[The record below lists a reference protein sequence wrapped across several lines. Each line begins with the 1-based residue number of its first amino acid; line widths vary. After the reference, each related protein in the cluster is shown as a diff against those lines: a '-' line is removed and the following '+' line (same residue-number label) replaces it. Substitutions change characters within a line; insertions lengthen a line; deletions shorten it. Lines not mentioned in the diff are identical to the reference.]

1 MSKIKFRREDCEYF
15 DKGYCHYPFLV
26 YFHENRQERGFP
38 SDSNR
43 CNRLVHRTRHE
54 SMDWMASICED
65 CNELEC
71 NDCNLYAE
79 YRMKEEGIKLWTI
92 NI

>member
-15 DKGYCHYPFLV
+15 DKGYCHFYRIKC
-26 YFHENRQERGFP
+26 FHENRQERGFP

-54 SMDWMASICED
+54 SMD
-65 CNELEC
+65 
-71 NDCNLYAE
+71 
-79 YRMKEEGIKLWTI
+79 
-92 NI
+92 